1 MAVRRNRDGQGLS
14 LFADM
19 LREARHKAGLSSDD
33 LGDKLGYAGATI
45 RSVESG
51 HRVPKPDLAK
61 RADEFFGYPGF
72 FEMVEARLRDLPFP
86 ASYRPFV
93 PYERAARVL
102 RIFEHVL
109 IPGLLQ
115 TPEYAR
121 EVLSKKPHTTEDE
134 IENLLAARLAR
145 QETLTRDEPPLL
157 YALLDEAVLNRP
169 IGSAD
174 VMHGQLMHLADLATW
189 RNISIQVIPYDAGG
203 HIGLLGAFVIAEA
216 DDMSSVAFLENAA
229 DGQTVEDT
237 DRVAQIVACFDALR
251 GDALTVA
258 ASRDLILKVAEERW
272 TGKN

>member
-1 MAVRRNRDGQGLS
+1 MPGRRSKDGQALS

-19 LREARHKAGLSSDD
+19 LREARHKAEMTSDD
-33 LGDKLGYAGATI
+33 LGDKLGYSGALV

-51 HRVPKPDLAK
+51 HRVPKPDFAR
-61 RADEFFGYPGF
+61 RADQFFGYPGF
-72 FEMVEARLRDLPFP
+72 FEMVEVRLRDLPFP

-109 IPGLLQ
+109 VPGLLQ
-115 TPEYAR
+115 TEEYAR
-121 EVLSKKPHTTEDE
+121 AVLGKKPHAGEDE

-145 QETLTRDEPPLL
+145 QETLTREDRPLV
-157 YALLDEAVLNRP
+157 YALVDEAVLNRP
-169 IGSAD
+169 IGPAG
-174 VMHGQLMHLADLATW
+174 VMHGQLMHLADLAAWPT
-189 RNISIQVIPYDAGG
+189 ISIQVVPYAAGG

-216 DDMSSVAFLENAA
+216 ADMSAAAFLENAA

-237 DRVAQIVACFDALR
+237 DRVAQVVACFDALR

-258 ASRDLILKVAEERW
+258 ASRELIAKVAEERW
-272 TGKN
+272 TK

>member
-1 MAVRRNRDGQGLS
+1 
-14 LFADM
+14 M

-115 TPEYAR
+115 TPDYAR
-121 EVLSKKPHTTEDE
+121 AVLSKKPHTTDDE

-145 QETLTRDEPPLL
+145 QEILTRDDLL
-157 YALLDEAVLNRP
+157 AYALLDEAVINRP

-174 VMHGQLMHLADLATW
+174 VMHAQLMHLSDLATS
-189 RNISIQVIPYDAGG
+189 RNITIQVIPYDAGG

-216 DDMSSVAFLENAA
+216 ADMSSVAFLESAA

-251 GDALTVA
+251 GDTLTVA
-258 ASRDLILKVAEERW
+258 ASRELILKVAEERW